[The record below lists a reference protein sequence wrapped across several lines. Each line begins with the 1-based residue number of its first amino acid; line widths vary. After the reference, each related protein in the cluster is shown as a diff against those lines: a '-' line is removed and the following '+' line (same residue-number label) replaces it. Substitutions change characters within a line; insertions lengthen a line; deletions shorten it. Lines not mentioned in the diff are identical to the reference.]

1 MYNDE
6 TGWGW
11 GKSVIDLYLKV
22 FLYFILSFPV
32 TAAASDYL
40 DGHVAFV
47 AFCLLMLGLYGQSV
61 RFRLVKVKPKSLW
74 NRLQVQISFKESI
87 FSFSPSLPLDGSK
100 YPGKSVTRLSS
111 STKLRAIS
119 IRSHS
124 SSAAARLEDYTG
136 KDWEQQEEG
145 MDLLLWLAT
154 LGRLSISL
162 DVCKQ
167 IISFSR

>member
-1 MYNDE
+1 MF
-6 TGWGW
+6 
-11 GKSVIDLYLKV
+11 DLYLKV

-61 RFRLVKVKPKSLW
+61 RFPLVKVKPKSLW
-74 NRLQVQISFKESI
+74 NRLQVEISYKESF

-111 STKLRAIS
+111 CTKLRAIP
-119 IRSHS
+119 IRSDS
-124 SSAAARLEDYTG
+124 SSAATRLEDFTG
-136 KDWEQQEEG
+136 KIWD
-145 MDLLLWLAT
+145 
-154 LGRLSISL
+154 SL
-162 DVCKQ
+162 KREWICFCDDTWSLINPSGCYMNK
-167 IISFSR
+167 